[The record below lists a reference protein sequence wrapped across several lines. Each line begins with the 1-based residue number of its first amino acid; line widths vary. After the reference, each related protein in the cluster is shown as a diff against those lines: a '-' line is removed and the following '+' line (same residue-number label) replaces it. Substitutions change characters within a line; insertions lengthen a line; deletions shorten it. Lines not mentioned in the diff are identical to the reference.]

1 MMLRHATRS
10 SLLLCGLALGSA
22 GLAHA
27 GDFVISPLRVTLS
40 REVKSTQIEVRNDD
54 TRPLR
59 VQMQA
64 MAWSQDDGGKDRYV
78 ESDGLLF
85 FPKTMEIPPGQSHIV
100 RLGPKALP
108 ASVEDAYRLFIA
120 ELPGPEDEAATG
132 SASVRI
138 LLRVGVA
145 VFVAPLAPRPAAELG
160 SPALR
165 HGAVELTV
173 SNTGNVHIAADRLA
187 MVGLD
192 REGKPLFETP
202 FQDRYFLAGTTKRL
216 HAQIPRE
223 QCAQLAGLQAVLVG
237 SGVDLKRRL
246 DVTPA
251 DCK

>member
-1 MMLRHATRS
+1 MIFRHATQT
-10 SLLLCGLALGSA
+10 LLVLCGLALGSIGSA
-22 GLAHA
+22 RA

-40 REVKSTQIEVRNDD
+40 REVKSTQIEIRNDD

-64 MAWSQDDGGKDRYV
+64 MAWSQDDGGKDQYA

-85 FPKTMEIPPGQSHIV
+85 FPKSMEIPPGQSHIV

-120 ELPGPEDEAATG
+120 ELPGPEDAAATG

-145 VFVAPLAPRPAAELG
+145 VFVAPLEPRAAAEFRSL
-160 SPALR
+160 ALH
-165 HGAVELTV
+165 HGAAELTV

-187 MVGLD
+187 IVGLD
-192 REGKPLFETP
+192 RDGKPLFETP
-202 FQDRYFLAGTTKRL
+202 LQDRYFLAGTTKQL
-216 HAQIPRE
+216 HAQIPRD

-246 DVTPA
+246 DVSSA